1 MTKNEIKL
9 LKITKLLQEVYGN
22 ELNNEKND
30 FEKVFETITDDL
42 RYYLVYETMDHEQI
56 HHFNDR
62 FEELV
67 INAGRTEITK

>member
-9 LKITKLLQEVYGN
+9 LKITKLLQEVYGK

-42 RYYLVYETMDHEQI
+42 RYYLVYETMDKE
-56 HHFNDR
+56 
-62 FEELV
+62 
-67 INAGRTEITK
+67 